1 MGLKEIA
8 FMLLAHHS
16 RDDLS
21 HTIKLSVK
29 YHEIYFCARC
39 TAIYSSLIVSALLF
53 AYLIDLSTLQTW
65 IRVILALAMGTPVI
79 LSWGKQTL
87 TGRENSN
94 RTRILTGIGGG
105 VGLAMLFYLPTP
117 LREGMI
123 FGIFGIV
130 FLILYFGK
138 IRKYKKK
145 ARTALNEDLNLPRSN
160 DFMAF

>member
-1 MGLKEIA
+1 MGLREIA

-21 HTIKLSVK
+21 HTIKISIK
-29 YHEIYFCARC
+29 THEIYLCARC
-39 TAIYSSLIVSALLF
+39 TAIYSSLIISALIF
-53 AYLIDLSTLQTW
+53 SYLIDLSTLLTW
-65 IRVILALAMGTPVI
+65 VRVVLALIVGTPVI
-79 LSWGKQTL
+79 LTWGKQTF

-94 RTRILTGIGGG
+94 RTRILAGIGGG

-117 LREGMI
+117 LREIMI
-123 FGIFGIV
+123 FGIFGAV

-145 ARTALNEDLNLPRSN
+145 YQEPLDEESDLPRGN
-160 DFMAF
+160 NLMAF